1 MLMMTMISLLRPPQ
15 ITEKYSIVL
24 CHQVHGVDD
33 GGETEGGHQG
43 EVDTPG
49 GHKVNQGGHT

>member
-1 MLMMTMISLLRPPQ
+1 MVDGVSC
-15 ITEKYSIVL
+15 Y
-24 CHQVHGVDD
+24 QVHGVDD